1 MFSHVMLG
9 ASNPVQSK
17 QFYDAV
23 LGALGCKPGFT
34 DPKGRTFWRHA
45 GNTFAISAPIDG
57 APACHGNG
65 ATTGFS
71 AESPAQVDAA
81 HAAGVAAGGVT
92 CEDPPGWRENAPGG
106 RLYLAYLRDPAGNK
120 LCVLHRPPKP
130 AAA

>member
-9 ASNPVQSK
+9 ASNPDQSK
-17 QFYDAV
+17 QFYDAF

-45 GNTFAISAPIDG
+45 GNTFAISVPIDG

-65 ATTGFS
+65 ATTGFA

-81 HAAGVAAGGVT
+81 HA
-92 CEDPPGWRENAPGG
+92 
-106 RLYLAYLRDPAGNK
+106 YLRDPAGNK
-120 LCVLHRPPKP
+120 LCLVHRPPKP